1 MVRNDSKAPV
11 KAPAQ
16 AKPAPAPQPDGDRGE
31 MGLADLARGILSR
44 DIRPRVAD
52 VRRLA
57 EAILAGEGR
66 PRKESKQAKG
76 KKKDKGGA
84 GKKAGGKKR
93 KLAKIPRQK
102 PQK

>member
-1 MVRNDSKAPV
+1 MARNDSKSPA
-11 KAPAQ
+11 KAPAK
-16 AKPAPAPQPDGDRGE
+16 AKAPPAPQPANDPGE
-31 MGLADLARGILSR
+31 LGLAELGRGILSR
-44 DIRPRVAD
+44 DIRPRVSD

-57 EAILAGEGR
+57 EAILAVEERYG
-66 PRKESKQAKG
+66 KKSKQAKG
-76 KKKDKGGA
+76 IKRDKGGA